1 MQQKEIPII
10 YKQKIPGKAKIA
22 NYLIGDPTYP
32 LTLFCMKGDESCKS
46 NIQTVFNSMLTEAQN
61 PIECACGCL
70 KARSGILNE
79 KIDVKLESIPTIILT
94 CFALYYFCERNK
106 TGVDIRI
113 FSNAN
118 KCFREIF
125 KIRKKIYLRK
135 YILEIP
141 QRESMSGIC

>member
-1 MQQKEIPII
+1 
-10 YKQKIPGKAKIA
+10 
-22 NYLIGDPTYP
+22 
-32 LTLFCMKGDESCKS
+32 
-46 NIQTVFNSMLTEAQN
+46 MLTEAQN
-61 PIECACGCL
+61 PIECAYGCL
-70 KARSGILNE
+70 KARWGIFNK

-94 CFALYYFCERNK
+94 CFALYDFWERNK

-113 FSNAN
+113 FS
-118 KCFREIF
+118 KVSKFFREIF